1 MCGIFGI
8 VNKDYSNFN
17 KSIFNTLGI
26 ANDTRGGDSC
36 GIFIDGKSEYGIG
49 KEKFYEDFFL
59 GSNLL
64 KDTTKCNVAFGHC
77 RKTSVGTT
85 SLKTAQPVIITED
98 DQVKYVLMHNG
109 TIYNYEDLAKKYI
122 PDVDIKGMSDSQ
134 VMARIFYYK
143 GYDALSEYNGGAVFA
158 IADYR
163 EDPNDP
169 KILFWKGS
177 SKQSKYQTAV
187 TDERPFYYIR
197 TKGQIIFSSIA
208 AYLEGFVHQQC
219 WTIKANNL
227 VEIRDNELYIVKE
240 YSRKDAQQIKALPVH
255 SSSSTSSTS
264 TSHTSN
270 GCGSSRYLYHNKNG
284 DFMFAGEKAHGK
296 KFCSAWGV
304 ISDKDFT
311 SPNAMWCYFYCG
323 ILLYNK
329 ACFDLLEDIRNE
341 LQKTVPA
348 YYDPEVFCKDYP
360 EIVAYFSYMPLR
372 VAAEVDK
379 LFEVTEDF
387 LWKPFTGEY
396 TGVFINYKTYKVV
409 DGKEQYPC
417 ASTAILAFEMFKAAS
432 SVFFVDKTG
441 FVDLINKNYNVSIRL

>member
-8 VNKDYSNFN
+8 INKDYSSFN
-17 KSIFNTLGI
+17 KCIFNTLGI

-59 GSNLL
+59 KSEVL
-64 KDTTKCNVAFGHC
+64 KEVTKSHVAFGHC

-163 EDPNDP
+163 ENPDKPR
-169 KILFWKGS
+169 IFFWKGS

-187 TDERPFYYIR
+187 SDERPFYYIR
-197 TKGQIIFSSIA
+197 TKSQIIFSSIA

-227 VEIRDNELYIVKE
+227 VELIDNEVYIVKE
-240 YSRKDAQQIKALPVH
+240 YSRKDAQQIKVLPVYG
-255 SSSSTSSTS
+255 SSSTSSNSANT
-264 TSHTSN
+264 N
-270 GCGSSRYLYHNKNG
+270 NNWGSSRYLYHNKQG
-284 DFMFAGEKAHGK
+284 DFMFTGQKAHGK
-296 KFCSAWGV
+296 KYCSAWGV
-304 ISDKDFT
+304 VTDKEFN
-311 SPNAMWCYFYCG
+311 SPNAMWCYFYNG
-323 ILLYNK
+323 ILLYNE
-329 ACFDLLEDIRNE
+329 ACFNLLEDIRKE
-341 LQKTVPA
+341 FQKTVPA
-348 YYDPEVFCKDYP
+348 YYDPAEFCKDYP
-360 EIVAYFSYMPLR
+360 EIVGYFSYMPLR
-372 VAAEVDK
+372 VAEEVNK
-379 LFEVTEDF
+379 VFEVTEDF

-396 TGVFINYKTYKVV
+396 TGVFVNNKTYKVV
-409 DGKEQYPC
+409 DGKEQFPM
-417 ASTAILAFEMFKAAS
+417 ASTAQFSFEMFKAAS
-432 SVFFVDKTG
+432 SAFYVDKTG
-441 FVDLINKNYNVSIRL
+441 FINLINNAYNVGIRL